1 MRLTRRQFLQT
12 TSAAAGASLVPAGNW
27 FAAADPTQARRVT
40 AADLPKGSAPAPV
53 PLPHFPSRLHAF
65 VWRNWQLAPV
75 KRLAAVVGARPADI
89 VKLGK
94 AMGLPD
100 PPRITPDLERR
111 SALTVI
117 RRNWHLLPYE
127 QLLALLGWTPAQM
140 AFSLREDD
148 FLYAKLGSLKP
159 QCEPLRYAPSD
170 ERTQEREREIA
181 RLAREAFPQGVA
193 QMREPLFGFVSRL
206 STPPT
211 SHASRLTDHRSRIT
225 SPASRLSPRFCYSY
239 FALYGDPLL
248 EPAADPF
255 PDGYLARLAG
265 VGVDGVWLQAVLY
278 KLALFP
284 WEPGLSTRFEERLAN
299 LRALVARARKHGL
312 GVYLYLN
319 EPRARPLSFYEARPQ
334 LKGVVEGDHAAL
346 CTTVPEVREY
356 LREAVASICRAV
368 PDLGGFFT
376 ITGSENLTNCWSH
389 GNGAGCARCGKRGAA
404 EVIAELNAI
413 FSEGI
418 RKAGT
423 AARLIAWDW
432 GWHDDWAEGIISRL
446 PADVALMSVSEWSI
460 PLKRGGVETTVGEYS
475 ISVIGPGPRA
485 KRHWELARRRGLKT
499 IAKIQAGNTWE
510 LSAVPYIPAVENVAR
525 HAANLREAH
534 LDGLMLGWTLGGY
547 PSPNLEVVA
556 EMTDSLTPEEAMRRV
571 AERRYG
577 SVAAP
582 AVVQAW
588 RQCSTAF
595 GEFPYHSG
603 LLYNAPMQ
611 FGPSNLLWGEP
622 TGYHATMVG
631 FPYDDLD
638 GWRQVYPAET
648 FIAQFSLVAEG
659 FRPALNTLAR
669 ALQQHESR
677 SRPSER
683 VALLEEHQ
691 VMEAAFIHFLT
702 TANQARFVQTRR
714 ALANANNSAEARPL
728 LATLESVLQSEIR
741 LAQRLH
747 ELQTRDSRLGFE
759 ASNQYYY
766 VPLDLVEKVLNCRD
780 LLGRWLPAQRAKW
793 GLQGG

>member
-1 MRLTRRQFLQT
+1 M
-12 TSAAAGASLVPAGNW
+12 LVPAGNC
-27 FAAADPTQARRVT
+27 FAAADKIQARRLA
-40 AADLPKGSAPAPV
+40 AADLPKGSALAPV

-75 KRLAAVVGARPADI
+75 KRMADVVGARPADI
-89 VKLGK
+89 VELGK
-94 AMGLPD
+94 AMGLPN

-127 QLLALLGWTPAQM
+127 QLLALLGWTAEQM

-159 QCEPLRYAPSD
+159 QCEPLRYAPSE
-170 ERTQEREREIA
+170 ERTQERERAIA
-181 RLAREAFPQGVA
+181 RLVREAFPQGIA
-193 QMREPLFGFVSRL
+193 QMRDPLFGFVSRL

-211 SHASRLTDHRSRIT
+211 AHGSRLTAHG
-225 SPASRLSPRFCYSY
+225 SRLSPRFCYSY

-248 EPAADPF
+248 EPAADPY

-278 KLALFP
+278 RLARFP
-284 WEPGLSTRFEERLAN
+284 WAPELSARYQERLAN

-319 EPRARPLSFYEARPQ
+319 EPRAMPLSFYQTRPQ
-334 LKGVVEGDHAAL
+334 IKGVVEGDHAAL
-346 CTTVPEVREY
+346 CTTVPDVQQY
-356 LREAVASICRAV
+356 LREAVASICRGV
-368 PDLGGFFT
+368 PDLAGFFT

-389 GNGAGCARCGKRGAA
+389 GSGADCPRCGKRGAA
-404 EVIAELNAI
+404 EVIAEVNGI
-413 FSEGI
+413 FGEGI

-423 AARLIAWDW
+423 AARLIVWDW
-432 GWHDDWAEGIISRL
+432 GWHDDWVEGIIGRL
-446 PADVALMSVSEWSI
+446 PNDVALMSVSEWSI
-460 PLKRGGVETTVGEYS
+460 PIKRGGVETTVEEYS

-485 KRHWELARRRGLKT
+485 KRHWELARRHGLKT

-556 EMTDSLTPEEAMRRV
+556 EMAGTLTPEAAMERV

-577 SVAAP
+577 PAAAP

-588 RQCSTAF
+588 RQCSLAF
-595 GEFPYHSG
+595 SEFPYHGG

-638 GWRQVYPAET
+638 GWRQVYPAEA

-669 ALQQHESR
+669 ALQEHESR
-677 SRPSER
+677 GRPSER
-683 VALLEEHQ
+683 LALLEEHQ

-702 TANQARFVQTRR
+702 TANQARFVQTRG
-714 ALANANNSAEARPL
+714 ALVNAKDSAEARPL
-728 LATLESVLQSEIR
+728 LAALESVLQNEIR

-780 LLGRWLPAQRAKW
+780 LLDRWLPAQRAKW
-793 GLQGG
+793 GIQAG